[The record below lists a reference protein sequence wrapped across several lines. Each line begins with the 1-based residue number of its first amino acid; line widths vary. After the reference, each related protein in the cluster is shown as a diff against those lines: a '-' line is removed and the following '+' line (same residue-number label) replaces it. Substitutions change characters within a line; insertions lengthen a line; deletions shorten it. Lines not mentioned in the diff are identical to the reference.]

1 MRCAGWPAP
10 AGWRRASSGR
20 SGRPGRDRRAGG
32 GPEFVDAEVL
42 RLLRRRSLAALRAE
56 VEPVE
61 KQALARFLPA
71 WNGIGVH
78 AARAALHGIDGLL
91 RAVEQ
96 LAGAL
101 LPASALES
109 LILPAR
115 VPGYTPAMLDELT
128 TAGDV
133 LWTGHGIAG
142 RRRRLDQPAPGRHRR
157 R

>member
-1 MRCAGWPAP
+1 M
-10 AGWRRASSGR
+10 
-20 SGRPGRDRRAGG
+20 
-32 GPEFVDAEVL
+32 L

-71 WNGIGVH
+71 WNGIGV
-78 AARAALHGIDGLL
+78 ARGSDALRGTDGLL

-109 LILPAR
+109 LVLPAR
-115 VPGYTPAMLDELT
+115 ISGYTPAHARRAD
-128 TAGDV
+128 
-133 LWTGHGIAG
+133 HGRRGAVDRARITG
-142 RRRRLDQPAPGRHRR
+142 RRRRLGGLAPGGDRRH
-157 R
+157 